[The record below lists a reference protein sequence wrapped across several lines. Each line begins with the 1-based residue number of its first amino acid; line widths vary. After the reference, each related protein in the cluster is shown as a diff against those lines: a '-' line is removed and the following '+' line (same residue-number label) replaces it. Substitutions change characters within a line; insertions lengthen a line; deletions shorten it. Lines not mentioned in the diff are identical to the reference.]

1 MYKCYLFT
9 AMAVITY
16 LVGCATGQ
24 LQGMGIGMLLAS
36 AFIFTAML
44 IGD

>member
-1 MYKCYLFT
+1 MNKCYLFT

-24 LQGMGIGMLLAS
+24 LQGMGIGMLLSS

-44 IGD
+44 IGE